1 MKAEI
6 IVLLCVFFVGTSLAQ
21 APDTLWTKTF
31 GGSSDDIGYALQQ
44 TADGGY
50 IVAGCTE
57 SFGAG
62 DKDVYLIRTD
72 ADGGT
77 IWTKYYGGPE
87 DDVAYAIQ
95 EHWDGDYLV
104 AGYTNSF
111 GAGGSDIWI
120 LKIDAAG
127 DTLWTETYGDSGNEI
142 AYDIASTS
150 DSGYVITG
158 GRQWIVPTDTGY
170 AFLMKFDLNSDSCWL
185 TFFETPMGGQEGFS
199 VIQIINGEYM
209 ICGATWPEHPCTWIT
224 RADSNGYPLW
234 GLGHGAPDNYAC
246 IREIAPD
253 TFVVVGPR
261 LWGCCGIYV
270 TIRIVNGTGDVIW
283 EKIYTQGFARAV
295 EKTEDGSY
303 VIAGEE
309 AELFGPGCVWLIKT
323 NQDTTLWTT
332 VFGSPDSCDGAYAV
346 QITPDNGYT
355 VVGYTNSFG
364 AGGSDVW
371 LLRTEPDTSLGISTN
386 DITPEICY
394 KMSIH
399 PNPFSRVTEISFSL
413 PRQREGVITLG
424 IHDATGRLVKSFETA
439 SIVEYQA
446 PTVIWDGKDHTDRLL
461 PSGVYFLRLSVGD
474 YSETRKLLLIR

>member
-1 MKAEI
+1 MKAGI
-6 IVLLCVFFVGTSLAQ
+6 LLLLCVFFVGTSLAQ

-31 GGSSDDIGYALQQ
+31 GGSGNDIGYALQQ

-87 DDVAYAIQ
+87 DDGAYAIQ

-111 GAGGSDIWI
+111 GAGGSDVWI

-127 DTLWTETYGDSGNEI
+127 DTFWTETYGDSGNEI
-142 AYDIASTS
+142 AYDIAPTS
-150 DSGYVITG
+150 DSGYVVTG
-158 GRQWIVPTDTGY
+158 YWTAPNDTGY
-170 AFLMKFDLNSDSCWL
+170 ACLMKFDMNCDSCWL
-185 TFFETPMGGQEGFS
+185 TFFDSLWQYGQEGFS
-199 VIQIINGEYM
+199 VIQTIDGEYM
-209 ICGATWPEHPCTWIT
+209 ICGVWWPEHINHWLA

-234 GLGHGAPDNYAC
+234 TNAHNNGPANYAC

-261 LWGCCGIYV
+261 FMGCCGFNI
-270 TIRIVNGTGDVIW
+270 TIRIVDGTGDVIW
-283 EKIYTQGFARAV
+283 EKIDTTGCGRAV
-295 EKTEDGSY
+295 VETDDASF
-303 VIAGEE
+303 VIAGETGFIGIIPD
-309 AELFGPGCVWLIKT
+309 LLLIKT

-413 PRQREGVITLG
+413 TGQREGVITLG

-439 SIVEYQA
+439 SSVEYQTS
-446 PTVIWDGKDHTDRLL
+446 TVIWDGKDHTDRLL
-461 PSGVYFLRLSVGD
+461 PSGVYFLHLSVGD